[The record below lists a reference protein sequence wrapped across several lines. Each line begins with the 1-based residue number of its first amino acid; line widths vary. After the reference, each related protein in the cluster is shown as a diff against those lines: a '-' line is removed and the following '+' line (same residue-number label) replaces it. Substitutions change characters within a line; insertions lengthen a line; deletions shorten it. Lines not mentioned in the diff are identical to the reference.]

1 MGIFNR
7 GKMEFGLVEQCSK
20 EEMDCVLWTI
30 LHKTK
35 SQKKRLSKNIDP
47 FFLCHLRLAIINV
60 HQTIVRLAA

>member
-20 EEMDCVLWTI
+20 EEMECVLWTI

-35 SQKKRLSKNIDP
+35 SQKKRGCLK
-47 FFLCHLRLAIINV
+47 
-60 HQTIVRLAA
+60 